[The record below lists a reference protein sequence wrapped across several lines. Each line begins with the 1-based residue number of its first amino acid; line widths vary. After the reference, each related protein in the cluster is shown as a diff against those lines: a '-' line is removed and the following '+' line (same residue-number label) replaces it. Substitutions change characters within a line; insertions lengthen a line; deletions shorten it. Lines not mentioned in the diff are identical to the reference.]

1 MFNEKEEAKS
11 INLLEPVGSGESVG
25 QISISWLTTIGK
37 WMLIIVEIISLAAFG
52 YRFVMD
58 GKNNDLTE
66 QINSQVSTL
75 ENATW
80 KKSIVRY
87 GNYQTL
93 LTDVKTVRNKQEI
106 NSNLISEVINGVP
119 LTLNVES
126 ISINNGKVS
135 LSIKTTDFNA
145 LRSYEENLKNNTYY
159 SDVRVNINM
168 KDVEYDVSI
177 SFNATGKV
185 E

>member
-1 MFNEKEEAKS
+1 MFNTKEESKS
-11 INLLEPVGSGESVG
+11 INLLEPVGSSESIG
-25 QISISWLTTIGK
+25 KISISWLTTVGK
-37 WMLIIVEIISLAAFG
+37 WMLIVVEIIALGAFA
-52 YRFVMD
+52 YRFIMD

-66 QINSQVSTL
+66 QINTQVSTL

-80 KKSIVRY
+80 KKSLVKY
-87 GNYQTL
+87 ANYQTL
-93 LTDVKTVRNKQEI
+93 LSDVKIIKSKQEI

-159 SDVRVNINM
+159 SDVKVNIDM

-177 SFNATGKV
+177 SFNVIKAI

>member
-1 MFNEKEEAKS
+1 
-11 INLLEPVGSGESVG
+11 
-25 QISISWLTTIGK
+25 
-37 WMLIIVEIISLAAFG
+37 
-52 YRFVMD
+52 
-58 GKNNDLTE
+58 
-66 QINSQVSTL
+66 
-75 ENATW
+75 
-80 KKSIVRY
+80 
-87 GNYQTL
+87 
-93 LTDVKTVRNKQEI
+93 
-106 NSNLISEVINGVP
+106 LISEVINGVP

>member
-25 QISISWLTTIGK
+25 RISISWLTTIGK

-93 LTDVKTVRNKQEI
+93 LTDVKTV
-106 NSNLISEVINGVP
+106 
-119 LTLNVES
+119 
-126 ISINNGKVS
+126 
-135 LSIKTTDFNA
+135 
-145 LRSYEENLKNNTYY
+145 
-159 SDVRVNINM
+159 
-168 KDVEYDVSI
+168 
-177 SFNATGKV
+177 
-185 E
+185 

>member
-1 MFNEKEEAKS
+1 MFKTKEEAKS

-25 QISISWLTTIGK
+25 RISISWLTTIGK

>member
-1 MFNEKEEAKS
+1 MFSTKEETKS
-11 INLLEPVGSGESVG
+11 INLLQPVGSSESIG

-37 WMLIIVEIISLAAFG
+37 WLLIIVEIIALGTFI
-52 YRFVMD
+52 YRFIMD
-58 GKNNDLTE
+58 RKNNDLTKE
-66 QINSQVSTL
+66 INTQVSTL

-80 KKSIVRY
+80 KKSIIKY
-87 GNYQTL
+87 KNYQTL
-93 LTDVKTVRNKQEI
+93 LSDVKIVKEKQEI
-106 NSNLISEVINGVP
+106 NSNLISEIINGVP

-126 ISINNGKVS
+126 ISINKGKVS

-145 LRSYEENLKNNTYY
+145 LRSYEENLKSNTYY

-168 KDVEYDVSI
+168 KGSEYNVSVN
-177 SFNATGKV
+177 FNATKTI

>member
-1 MFNEKEEAKS
+1 MFNKKEESKS
-11 INLLEPVGSGESVG
+11 INLLEPVGSSESVG
-25 QISISWLTTIGK
+25 NISISWLTSVGK
-37 WMLIIVEIISLAAFG
+37 WMLIIVEIIALGAFA
-52 YRFVMD
+52 YRFIMD
-58 GKNNDLTE
+58 KKNNDLTE
-66 QINSQVSTL
+66 QINTQVSTL

-80 KKSIVRY
+80 KKSIVKY
-87 GNYQTL
+87 SNYQTL
-93 LTDVKTVRNKQEI
+93 LSDVKIIKSKQEI

-135 LSIKTTDFNA
+135 LSINTTDFNA

-159 SDVRVNINM
+159 SDVRVNIDM

-177 SFNATGKV
+177 SFNVIKAI